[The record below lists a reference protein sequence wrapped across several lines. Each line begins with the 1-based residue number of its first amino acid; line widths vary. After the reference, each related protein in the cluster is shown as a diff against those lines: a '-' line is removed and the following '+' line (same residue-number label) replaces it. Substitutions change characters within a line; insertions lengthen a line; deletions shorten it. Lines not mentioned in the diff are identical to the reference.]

1 MNDPFYFDT
10 EKERELIQIIYVMC
24 NKVVNNY
31 FTKHFKHI
39 TQEIDRA
46 VMNNLYFPLQNLP
59 KYDSVLTIF
68 DEFIIQG
75 FKTFSCLSYLGKT
88 RYVYHLQENAIENQ
102 KELDKMYNEFKKHVE
117 KIYKYLLKKAAKE
130 EKQKIKTKSKDIEKY
145 GYIFVV
151 KLFKENILEPFEKH
165 ELGMGICTS
174 EYIRQVPII
183 YKRF

>member
-1 MNDPFYFDT
+1 MNDIFNNDRA
-10 EKERELIQIIYVMC
+10 ERIKLIQIIDVMC
-24 NKVVNNY
+24 KQVVNNY
-31 FTKHFKHI
+31 FTKHFRHI
-39 TQEIDRA
+39 TEEIDRA

-59 KYDSVLTIF
+59 KYNSILTIF
-68 DEFIIQG
+68 DEFIIKG
-75 FKTFSCLSYLGKT
+75 FKTFACLSYLGKT
-88 RYVYHLQENAIENQ
+88 RYIYHLQENAIASQ
-102 KELDKMYNEFKKHVE
+102 KELDKMYNEFKKHVD

-130 EKQKIKTKSKDIEKY
+130 EKQKIKAKSKDIEKY